1 MLHVKARRLATAASA
16 LLLLVAL
23 VVAWLFA
30 G

>member
-16 LLLLVAL
+16 VLLATAL
-23 VVAWLFA
+23 AAAWLFA